1 MIYKL
6 KDIASGSYADLTNS
20 SFLVY
25 YFFMHFDLQELIRTI
40 GYLGVF
46 GIVFLESGMM
56 VGFFFPGDS
65 LLFTAGF
72 LASQGYLDI
81 RILIVGCFIAAVA
94 GDSVGYYIG
103 KKLGPKIFKKEGS
116 IFFHKN
122 HLARAQRFYE
132 KHGGKTI
139 ILARF
144 VPVIRAFAPVVA
156 GVGVMQ
162 YKKFALFNLIGA
174 SLWAIGVTVAGFY
187 LGSLIPDVDKYLLPI
202 VGLIIIAS
210 VLPIIHHA
218 LVDAEIR
225 ASIVKRI
232 RRK

>member
-1 MIYKL
+1 
-6 KDIASGSYADLTNS
+6 
-20 SFLVY
+20 
-25 YFFMHFDLQELIRTI
+25 MHFDLVELIKTA

-46 GIVFLESGMM
+46 AIVFLESGLLI
-56 VGFFFPGDS
+56 GFFFPGDS

-72 LASQGYLDI
+72 LASQGFLDI
-81 RILIVGCFIAAVA
+81 KTLIAGCFIFAVL
-94 GDSVGYYIG
+94 GDSIGYYIG
-103 KKLGPKIFKKEGS
+103 HKLGPKIFTKENS
-116 IFFHKN
+116 IFFHKK
-122 HLARAQRFYE
+122 HLERVQRFYD

-144 VPVIRAFAPVVA
+144 VPVIRAFAPLVA
-156 GVGVMQ
+156 GAGKMN
-162 YKKFALFNLIGA
+162 YKRFVFFNLFGGV
-174 SLWAIGVTVAGFY
+174 LWAIGVTLAGFY

-210 VLPIIHHA
+210 ILPGLHHM

-225 ASIVKRI
+225 ASLLKRF

>member
-1 MIYKL
+1 
-6 KDIASGSYADLTNS
+6 
-20 SFLVY
+20 
-25 YFFMHFDLQELIRTI
+25 MHFDLVSLIQTA

-46 GIVFLESGMM
+46 AIVFLESGML

-72 LASQGYLDI
+72 LASQGLLDI
-81 RILIVGCFIAAVA
+81 KVLIAGCFLAAVA

-103 KKLGPKIFKKEGS
+103 KRFGKRLFNKENS
-116 IFFHKN
+116 IWFHKE
-122 HLARAQRFYE
+122 HLNRAQKFYD

-156 GVGVMQ
+156 GIGEMK
-162 YKKFALFNLIGA
+162 YKRFVIFNLFGGV
-174 SLWAIGVTVAGFY
+174 LWAIGVTSAGYY

-202 VGLIIIAS
+202 IGLIIIAS
-210 VLPIIHHA
+210 ILPA
-218 LVDAEIR
+218 LHSMLMDAEIR
-225 ASIVKRI
+225 ASIIKKI